1 MASVG
6 DRWTLLVVEALLEG
20 PLRFGQVSDVVGG
33 IAPNVLTARLRHLE
47 QEGVVVSRRY
57 SERPPRLVYELSASG
72 RELAGA
78 LALLGAWGAR
88 RNGDDAARHH
98 GACGTALE
106 VRWFCPT
113 CDRVVDED
121 DAGEVRHL

>member
-20 PLRFGQVSDVVGG
+20 PLRFGQLSAVVTG

-47 QEGVVVSRRY
+47 QEGVVVARRY
-57 SERPPRLVYELSASG
+57 RERPPRLAYALTASG

-78 LALLGAWGAR
+78 LALLEAWGAR

-98 GACGTALE
+98 AACGTALE

-113 CDRVVDED
+113 CDRVVDEEDAD
-121 DAGEVRHL
+121 DVRHL